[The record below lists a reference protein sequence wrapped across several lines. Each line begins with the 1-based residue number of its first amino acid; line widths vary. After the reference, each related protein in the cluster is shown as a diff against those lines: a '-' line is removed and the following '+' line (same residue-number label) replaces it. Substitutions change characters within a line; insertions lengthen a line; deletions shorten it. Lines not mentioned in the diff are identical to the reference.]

1 VKFIINGGN
10 HDLKN
15 ISTYPFKIF
24 GGAWADAPLEPINK
38 GDTIIGNDVWIG
50 NSAVI
55 MSGVKIGNGAVI
67 AAESIVTRDV
77 GDYEIVG
84 GNPARLIRK
93 RFEDKQIEFL
103 LKLTWWDLE
112 ISLISEI
119 VSELNSCDIE
129 KLNVKLKK
137 F

>member
-1 VKFIINGGN
+1 MKFIINGGN